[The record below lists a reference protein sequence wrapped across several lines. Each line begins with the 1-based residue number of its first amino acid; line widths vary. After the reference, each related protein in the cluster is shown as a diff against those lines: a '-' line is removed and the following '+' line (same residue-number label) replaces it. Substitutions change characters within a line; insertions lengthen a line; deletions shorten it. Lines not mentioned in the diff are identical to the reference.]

1 MSLTSFLKNQDVKA
15 KFREQF
21 PSIRFKLPNLPMTPP
36 LSKNYSLI
44 GTAFD
49 YLLRFRLQ
57 YCYPHAVTKPWV
69 ALHAI
74 EILGCDPL
82 TGRITDAHLEAQD
95 RTQKIIDEA
104 KQHLAQY
111 LETGNMTKSL
121 IRSALLLAQT
131 DYLYR
136 SGQLWEPYGVAN
148 EQDIED
154 LKKLISAVP
163 IMHLKS
169 RSVCLLNPIFGRS
182 LMVGGADCDLVLD
195 NCMIDVKT
203 VQAFQVKRDY
213 IDQLLGYYTLYRLG
227 GVVGMPD
234 GHVIDTLGIY
244 FARHGYL
251 LAFPVSQY
259 VQEANFADFM
269 IWFQQRARDDY
280 GEPPTLKH

>member
-1 MSLTSFLKNQDVKA
+1 MSLTSFLKKQDVRARFQK
-15 KFREQF
+15 EF
-21 PSIRFKLPNLPMTPP
+21 PSVRFHLPDLPMIPP
-36 LSKNYSLI
+36 LSRNYSLM

-57 YCYPHAVTKPWV
+57 QHYPHAATKPWV
-69 ALHAI
+69 ASHAV
-74 EILGCDPL
+74 EMLGCDPR
-82 TGRITDAHLEAQD
+82 TGDITDEHLEAQD

-104 KQHLAQY
+104 EENLAQY
-111 LETGNMTKSL
+111 LKTGNMTKDL

-136 SGQLWEPYGVAN
+136 SGQLWEPYGVVD

-163 IMHLKS
+163 IMNFKS
-169 RSVCLLNPIFGRS
+169 QSVCLLNPVFGQS

-195 NCMIDVKT
+195 NCMIDIKV
-203 VQAFQVKRDY
+203 VQKLQVKREY

-244 FARHGYL
+244 FARHGYQL
-251 LAFPVSQY
+251 TFSVSQY
-259 VQEANFADFM
+259 VQEATFADFLA
-269 IWFQQRARDDY
+269 WFQKRAKDDY
-280 GEPPTLKH
+280 GEVPLR